1 MLTYKQKEI
10 LDFIVKFSKEHRRP
24 PTLDEIAK
32 HFGRTVPT
40 IHSHIRALR
49 AKGFL
54 KIPGIKARSIEVF
67 DPTEEVI
74 EIPLLGYI
82 SAGEGIEN
90 LESPEP
96 IKVQRSLLSPS
107 GQHYALRVKGESMI
121 DAGIMEGDI
130 VIVKY
135 QHCADNGD
143 IVVALLKDK
152 SLGTKATIKKF
163 YNRGKK
169 IELVPQNPKYP
180 SIWVKPGEIEIRGKF
195 LGLLRQP

>member
-1 MLTYKQKEI
+1 MLTVKQKAI
-10 LDFIVKFSKEHRRP
+10 LDFINEFKKKSGRP
-24 PTLDEIAK
+24 PTLDEIAR
-32 HFGRTVPT
+32 HFERSVPT
-40 IHSHIRALR
+40 IHFHIQALR

-54 KIPGIKARSIEVF
+54 KIPGIRARSIEIF
-67 DPTEEVI
+67 DSTEEVT

-107 GQHYALRVKGESMI
+107 GQHYALRVTGDSMI

-135 QHCADNGD
+135 QHYADNGD
-143 IVVALLKDK
+143 VVVVLLKDK

-180 SIWVKPGEIEIRGKF
+180 SIWVNLDDIEIRGKF
-195 LGLLRQP
+195 IGLLRQP